1 MLDAQLFRFRANRL
15 ARPMFL
21 ESVEASPLEGGTMQK
36 ALWLLLI
43 LGSLNAC
50 VPLIA
55 AGAGGAGA
63 AYWATQ
69 TESGQKTVQNLE

>member
-1 MLDAQLFRFRANRL
+1 MY
-15 ARPMFL
+15 
-21 ESVEASPLEGGTMQK
+21 K
-36 ALWLLLI
+36 ALGLLLVFA
-43 LGSLNAC
+43 SLNAC

-55 AGAGGAGA
+55 AGVGGAGA

>member
-1 MLDAQLFRFRANRL
+1 
-15 ARPMFL
+15 
-21 ESVEASPLEGGTMQK
+21 MQK
-36 ALWLLLI
+36 ALWLVLI

-55 AGAGGAGA
+55 AGVGGAGG

-69 TESGQKTVQNLE
+69 TESGQQTVQNLE